1 VLNGSEVRAREKKDS
16 EIRYVRMVMSKLND
30 KSGEI
35 ELLHPRFYELKKLHG
50 IEDERASAE
59 NSGPKNIASGLI
71 SITLKCVGPS
81 MGEKPHLTKKLPGS
95 ITVGKLKILSEN
107 FFKLKSIKP
116 RLFLQEEVSFPN
128 NH

>member
-95 ITVGKLKILSEN
+95 ITVVTTFFFCIENPKSKTRKICTVLLKVFDWCL
-107 FFKLKSIKP
+107 
-116 RLFLQEEVSFPN
+116 
-128 NH
+128 